1 MPPDLSQNAPDKR
14 LQQLMFL
21 RILIVTFL
29 LGIASFIRI
38 QEENTLFAPSASA
51 LYSIIIATY
60 LLSFLYLLI
69 HKRIKSLES
78 NIYIQAAGD
87 ITLITALVYATGGV
101 GSIYSVFY
109 PLVIIYSTL
118 FLKKRGGMVT
128 ASAASLLYG
137 LMLDLEYYGVIHPI
151 YDISWNYTFS
161 SGYVFSRI
169 FIHIISFYIVALLV
183 SFVVEQEKSARSLLE
198 EKESEFYQ
206 LDRLHKSIIES
217 VETGIITIDR
227 LRTIKSF
234 NKTAEKITGFLFSEV
249 ENKQIE
255 NIFPGFSKIVDKR
268 KEERKKIKRSEI
280 MIPGKHEKNIVLGFS
295 VSPLMGGQD
304 KSIGDIVLFQD
315 LTATKEMEKEVERNK
330 RLAIIGEMAA
340 GLAHEIRN
348 PLASLSGSIQM
359 LKKNLNANLNIDET
373 NDRLMQITLR
383 ARDQLEN
390 VVKDFLLL
398 ARPNLSNYEKI
409 NINILIDDV
418 IESLRYST
426 DWHKHIKV
434 ERISCNLA
442 EIFGNKTELR
452 QMFWNLILNA
462 VQSMPDGGR
471 LKIETEFIPSDN
483 GKDYLGIRIN
493 DTGCGIEK
501 NSAAKIFNPFYTT
514 KEKGTGLGLAIANRI
529 VKSHGG
535 KINISS
541 KLNQGTQLVV
551 LLPKRGKGR

>member
-1 MPPDLSQNAPDKR
+1 MPADLPQNAPDER

-29 LGIASFIRI
+29 LGIASFIQIR
-38 QEENTLFAPSASA
+38 QADTLFTPSASV
-51 LYSIIIATY
+51 LYSIIIVTY
-60 LLSFLYLLI
+60 LLSFLYLVI
-69 HKRIKSLES
+69 HKKIKNLTG
-78 NIYIQAAGD
+78 NVYIQAAGD
-87 ITLITALVYATGGV
+87 VTLITALVYATGGV

-109 PLVIIYSTL
+109 PLVIIYSTV

-137 LMLDLEYYGVIHPI
+137 LMLDLEYYGIIHPV
-151 YDISWNYTFS
+151 YDISWNYAFS

-169 FIHIISFYIVALLV
+169 FIHIISFYIIAFLV
-183 SFVVEQEKSARSLLE
+183 SFVVEQEKSIRYLLE
-198 EKESEFYQ
+198 EKQCEFYQ
-206 LDRLHKSIIES
+206 LDQLHKSIIES

-249 ENKQIE
+249 ENKQID

-268 KEERKKIKRSEI
+268 KEEQKKIKRSEI
-280 MIPGKHEKNIVLGFS
+280 IIPGKYEKNIVLGFS
-295 VSPLMGGQD
+295 VSPLMGAQD
-304 KSIGDIVLFQD
+304 KTIGNIVLFQD

-330 RLAIIGEMAA
+330 ELAIIGEMAA

-359 LKKNLNANLNIDET
+359 LKKNLNTNLNIDET
-373 NDRLMQITLR
+373 NDRLMQIIFR
-383 ARDQLEN
+383 GRDQLEN

-398 ARPNLSNYEKI
+398 ARPNLNNYEKI
-409 NINILIDDV
+409 NINILIDEV
-418 IESLRYST
+418 IESLCYST

-434 ERISCNLA
+434 ERISCKVA
-442 EIFGNKTELR
+442 EISGNKTELR
-452 QMFWNLILNA
+452 QLFWNLLLNA

-483 GKDYLGIRIN
+483 GKDYLEIRIK

-535 KINISS
+535 EINISS
-541 KLNQGTQLVV
+541 ELNKGTRFVV
-551 LLPKRGKGR
+551 LLPEKRSKQ

>member
-1 MPPDLSQNAPDKR
+1 MPTDLPQNAPDKR

-21 RILIVTFL
+21 RVLIVTFL
-29 LGIASFIRI
+29 LGIASFIQM
-38 QEENTLFAPSASA
+38 QEGNTLFAPSASA

-69 HKRIKSLES
+69 HKRIKTLES

-87 ITLITALVYATGGV
+87 VTLITALVYATGGV

-109 PLVIIYSTL
+109 PLVIIYSTV

-169 FIHIISFYIVALLV
+169 FIHVISFYIIALLI

-198 EKESEFYQ
+198 EKQSEFYQ

-227 LRTIKSF
+227 SKTIKSF
-234 NKTAEKITGFLFSEV
+234 NKAAEKITGFLFPEV

-255 NIFPGFSKIVDKR
+255 TIFPGFSKIVDKR
-268 KEERKKIKRSEI
+268 KEEQKKIKRSEI

-304 KSIGDIVLFQD
+304 KAIGDIVLFQD
-315 LTATKEMEKEVERNK
+315 LTATKKMEKDIERNK

-383 ARDQLEN
+383 GRDQLEN

-398 ARPNLSNYEKI
+398 ARPNLNNYEKI
-409 NINILIDDV
+409 NINILIDEV
-418 IESLRYST
+418 IESLRCTT
-426 DWHKHIKV
+426 DWHEHIKV
-434 ERISCNLA
+434 ERIFCKAA
-442 EIFGNKTELR
+442 EISGNKTELR
-452 QMFWNLILNA
+452 QML
-462 VQSMPDGGR
+462 
-471 LKIETEFIPSDN
+471 
-483 GKDYLGIRIN
+483 
-493 DTGCGIEK
+493 
-501 NSAAKIFNPFYTT
+501 
-514 KEKGTGLGLAIANRI
+514 
-529 VKSHGG
+529 
-535 KINISS
+535 
-541 KLNQGTQLVV
+541 
-551 LLPKRGKGR
+551 